1 MADWRQWHPGLRVT
15 VRYRLHGEEF
25 GFTDALGYLEHIDA
39 DTLEI
44 RTKRRGVVAV
54 PTRDI
59 VAAKRVPPPP
69 APRERRGLR

>member
-1 MADWRQWHPGLRVT
+1 MADWRQWQPGVRVT
-15 VRYRLHGEEF
+15 VRYRLHGEEY
-25 GFTDALGYLEHIDA
+25 GFTDALGYLERIDA